1 MRDGTS
7 VRVSVDSPTFA
18 GETLPTWISTI
29 KGAPSELDVSAVLH
43 TTTSGKRSLR
53 VAAVNRSETGSFT
66 IPVRVAFEGVVDT
79 AASKKEVEA
88 HELWHQ
94 DVKARN
100 DWGKENEVS
109 VKTTRERWTG
119 SWTFKEHSFTLLV
132 LDLD

>member
-7 VRVSVDSPTFA
+7 IKVSVNSPTFA

-43 TTTSGKRSLR
+43 TNSSNGKRSLR
-53 VAAVNRSETGSFT
+53 IAVVNRSETQAFT
-66 IPVRVAFEGVVDT
+66 IPVRVAFEEDSLKG
-79 AASKKEVEA
+79 KEVEV
-88 HELWHQ
+88 HELWHE

-109 VKTTRERWTG
+109 VKTKKEEWSGRWT
-119 SWTFKEHSFTLLV
+119 FREHSFTLLV
-132 LDLD
+132 LEL

>member
-7 VRVSVDSPTFA
+7 IKVSVNSPTFA
-18 GETLPTWISTI
+18 GETLPTWISMI

-43 TTTSGKRSLR
+43 TDSASGKRSLR
-53 VAAVNRSETGSFT
+53 IAVVNRSETQAFT
-66 IPVRVAFEGVVDT
+66 IPVRVAFEEDSLKG
-79 AASKKEVEA
+79 KEVEV

-109 VKTTRERWTG
+109 VKTRKEAWSGRWT
-119 SWTFKEHSFTLLV
+119 FREHSFTLLV
-132 LDLD
+132 L

>member
-7 VRVSVDSPTFA
+7 VRVSVDSPTFT

-43 TTTSGKRSLR
+43 KDSEGKRSLR
-53 VAAVNRSETGSFT
+53 VAVVNRSEKESFT
-66 IPVRVAFEGVVDT
+66 IPVRVGFVDSALKGT
-79 AASKKEVEA
+79 EVEA
-88 HELWHQ
+88 HELWHE

-109 VKTTRERWTG
+109 VKTKREEWTG
-119 SWTFKEHSFTLLV
+119 SWTFREHSFTLLV
-132 LDLD
+132 LELSRDV